1 MRLFITLIAVY
12 APALAAAA
20 AAAASSS
27 SLIDSTTI
35 YIQPLAPTSSSPEPV
50 PLAEIKYSLSTLSS
64 EIVSYIPPDLDL
76 LSATK
81 LLRVGIFDPST
92 STWKSS
98 VSSTSAETFAKG
110 YSPTIVVNLDRQ
122 GGVVGVSLKSG
133 KIDAGATRDF
143 GPRVR
148 VVGMREGKMPDLN
161 RPVVLSPEG
170 KLAEPVVEK
179 TLLQKYWWVGLGVLM
194 LLVTSGGPADQ
205 LNIIRID
212 KLMDLVFE
220 NLSNVSHVSIPRE
233 ASGRLNGRPPD
244 PFPLHAFQLR

>member
-1 MRLFITLIAVY
+1 MRLFTTLIAIC
-12 APALAAAA
+12 APALA

-110 YSPTIVVNLDRQ
+110 YSPTIVVNLDRH
-122 GGVVGVSLKSG
+122 GGVVGVSIKSG
-133 KIDAGATRDF
+133 RIDAGATRDF

-148 VVGMREGKMPDLN
+148 MVGMREGKVPDLN

-194 LLVTSGGPADQ
+194 LLLTSGGPA
-205 LNIIRID
+205 
-212 KLMDLVFE
+212 E
-220 NLSNVSHVSIPRE
+220 
-233 ASGRLNGRPPD
+233 
-244 PFPLHAFQLR
+244 